1 VITLDLT
8 GWLSLEI
15 YHVLLVFVRISAAF
29 LLMPGFGEPAV
40 PARIRILAGLAIA
53 AAVSPAVAAMP
64 TVVPDVWGVLLA
76 VAAEAFSG
84 ALLGTLAR
92 TVISAVLIA
101 GQIIGQNIGLAN
113 IFAPG
118 IVADQAATI
127 GAAVYA
133 GLLAALFASGGHYVI
148 LRAIVDSYALLPP
161 AHFPSVGASAH
172 AIVEAGV
179 RSFRFAMQLAF
190 PFLLLAFVF
199 NVALGAMNRA
209 LPSMPV
215 FMIASPALV
224 AAGLYLL
231 AAAMP
236 GVLDA
241 SLSGAIDLPSLLA
254 R

>member
-1 VITLDLT
+1 
-8 GWLSLEI
+8 
-15 YHVLLVFVRISAAF
+15 VLLVFVRISAAF

-40 PARIRILAGLAIA
+40 PTRIRILAGLAVA
-53 AAVSPAVAAMP
+53 AAVSPAVSGMP
-64 TVVPDVWGVLLA
+64 TTVPDVWGVLLG

-92 TVISAVLIA
+92 TVISGVLIA
-101 GQIIGQNIGLAN
+101 GQMIGQNIGLAN

-133 GLLAALFASGGHYVI
+133 GLLAALFASGGHYAI
-148 LRAIVDSYALLPP
+148 LRAIADSYKLLP
-161 AHFPSVGASAH
+161 AAQFPSIDASAH
-172 AIVEAGV
+172 AIVEAGA

-209 LPSMPV
+209 LPAMPV

-224 AAGLYLL
+224 AAGIYLL
-231 AAAMP
+231 AASMP
-236 GVLDA
+236 GIMDA
-241 SLSGAIDLPSLLA
+241 SLTGWTDLSSLLA